1 MPASDRTSAHDPDE
15 QLARLRSLC
24 RLRSIAIY
32 REQALYLQIL
42 RDELEPALRQ
52 ALFSL
57 ISETDPLRFSQLP
70 EANRTRFHA
79 AVQRLIN
86 RCSVLLTVE
95 QQMHLAG
102 QMQKEQLRRHTRA
115 SQQMLQ
121 ELSEAAEQQ
130 AGETDQHP
138 MPAPGPARGS
148 VELSLIPPL
157 DQPQRFGFPPRPA
170 HQQQPPSQ
178 QQPSQQQPP
187 QQQPAQQQP
196 SPPDRGDADS
206 SAEQGDMDVLRSLFQ
221 LAGEALQQQVGS
233 AAVPLPGGGEG
244 ASADNANLLPTM
256 PDALLQWM
264 EAMDLAL
271 ARRLRNLSHAVNVQ
285 LLRSGLAQTLL
296 PVTLLEAV
304 LTGQIETQSAPS
316 NLLRLRLPLA
326 MGDLDPGMDVLC
338 LLLRSSEF
346 EFDSHRLRRCRRRL
360 RDQHRELLK
369 MVRQQRHWE
378 RRCLDREARNPWQT
392 SFDPSPQTPGD

>member
-1 MPASDRTSAHDPDE
+1 VPASDRTSAHDPDE

-52 ALFSL
+52 AMFSL

-138 MPAPGPARGS
+138 MPASGPARGS
-148 VELSLIPPL
+148 VELSLVPPL
-157 DQPQRFGFPPRPA
+157 DQPQRFGFPARPA

-187 QQQPAQQQP
+187 HQQPAQQQP

>member
-130 AGETDQHP
+130 GGETDQHQP
-138 MPAPGPARGS
+138 PASGPARGS

-170 HQQQPPSQ
+170 AQQQPPPQQQPPSQ
-178 QQPSQQQPP
+178 QQPP
-187 QQQPAQQQP
+187 QHQP
-196 SPPDRGDADS
+196 SPPERGEADS
-206 SAEQGDMDVLRSLFQ
+206 SADQGDMDVLRSLFQ

-233 AAVPLPGGGEG
+233 AGVPLPGGADD

-271 ARRLRNLSHAVNVQ
+271 SRRLRNLSHAVNVQ
-285 LLRSGLAQTLL
+285 LLRSGMAQALL

-304 LTGQIETQSAPS
+304 LSGQIETQSAPS

-338 LLLRSSEF
+338 VLLRSSEF

>member
-52 ALFSL
+52 AMFSL

-157 DQPQRFGFPPRPA
+157 DQPQRFGFPPSPA

-178 QQPSQQQPP
+178 QQPPQQQPP
-187 QQQPAQQQP
+187 HQQPAQQQP

-233 AAVPLPGGGEG
+233 AAVPLPGGGED

>member
-95 QQMHLAG
+95 QQLHLAG

-130 AGETDQHP
+130 GGETDQHQP
-138 MPAPGPARGS
+138 PASGPARGS

-170 HQQQPPSQ
+170 AQQQPPSQ
-178 QQPSQQQPP
+178 QQPP
-187 QQQPAQQQP
+187 QHQP
-196 SPPDRGDADS
+196 SPPERGEADS
-206 SAEQGDMDVLRSLFQ
+206 SADQGDMDVLRSLFQ

-233 AAVPLPGGGEG
+233 AGVPLPGGADD

-264 EAMDLAL
+264 EAMGLAL
-271 ARRLRNLSHAVNVQ
+271 SRRLRNLSHAVNVQ
-285 LLRSGLAQTLL
+285 LLRSGMAQALL

-304 LTGQIETQSAPS
+304 LSGQIETQSAPS

-338 LLLRSSEF
+338 VLLRSSEF

>member
-130 AGETDQHP
+130 GGETDQHQP
-138 MPAPGPARGS
+138 PASGPARGS

-170 HQQQPPSQ
+170 AQQQPPSQ
-178 QQPSQQQPP
+178 QQPP
-187 QQQPAQQQP
+187 QHQP
-196 SPPDRGDADS
+196 SPPERGEADS
-206 SAEQGDMDVLRSLFQ
+206 SADQGDMDVLRSLFQ

-233 AAVPLPGGGEG
+233 AGVPLPGGADD

-271 ARRLRNLSHAVNVQ
+271 SRRLRNLSHAVNVQ
-285 LLRSGLAQTLL
+285 LLRSGMAQALL

-304 LTGQIETQSAPS
+304 LSGQIETQSAPS

-338 LLLRSSEF
+338 VLLRSSEF

>member
-1 MPASDRTSAHDPDE
+1 
-15 QLARLRSLC
+15 
-24 RLRSIAIY
+24 
-32 REQALYLQIL
+32 
-42 RDELEPALRQ
+42 
-52 ALFSL
+52 
-57 ISETDPLRFSQLP
+57 
-70 EANRTRFHA
+70 
-79 AVQRLIN
+79 
-86 RCSVLLTVE
+86 
-95 QQMHLAG
+95 
-102 QMQKEQLRRHTRA
+102 
-115 SQQMLQ
+115 
-121 ELSEAAEQQ
+121 
-130 AGETDQHP
+130 
-138 MPAPGPARGS
+138 
-148 VELSLIPPL
+148 
-157 DQPQRFGFPPRPA
+157 
-170 HQQQPPSQ
+170 
-178 QQPSQQQPP
+178 
-187 QQQPAQQQP
+187 
-196 SPPDRGDADS
+196 
-206 SAEQGDMDVLRSLFQ
+206 MDVLRSLFQ

-244 ASADNANLLPTM
+244 ASADSANLLPTM

-264 EAMDLAL
+264 EVMDLAL

-285 LLRSGLAQTLL
+285 LLRSGLAQALL

-338 LLLRSSEF
+338 VLMRSSEF

>member
-52 ALFSL
+52 AMFSL

-178 QQPSQQQPP
+178 QQPPQQQPP

-196 SPPDRGDADS
+196 SPPDRGDAES

>member
-1 MPASDRTSAHDPDE
+1 VPASDRTSAHDPDE

-52 ALFSL
+52 AMFSL

-138 MPAPGPARGS
+138 MPASGPARGS
-148 VELSLIPPL
+148 VELSLVPPL
-157 DQPQRFGFPPRPA
+157 DQPQRFGFPARPA

-178 QQPSQQQPP
+178 QQPPQQQPP
-187 QQQPAQQQP
+187 HQQPAQQQP